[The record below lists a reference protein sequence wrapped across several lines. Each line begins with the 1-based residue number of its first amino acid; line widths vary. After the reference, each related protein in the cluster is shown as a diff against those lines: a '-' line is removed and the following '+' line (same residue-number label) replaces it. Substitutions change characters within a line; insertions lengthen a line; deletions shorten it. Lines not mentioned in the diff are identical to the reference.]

1 MCFGKNKDRELP
13 IKQLMTMVIDL
24 MGNVKFPSSDLKE
37 KIFLCE
43 KMVLARFFTGIELE
57 GMIKMLKTASKNPD
71 IARKVEE
78 YGPGFADI
86 YLYGIADGR
95 AEAYS
100 EAYSEAKLEDA
111 RNLIVKGFDDEFISS
126 IVEISIDEIRK
137 LRREL

>member
-1 MCFGKNKDRELP
+1 MCFGKNKSIELP
-13 IKQLMTMVIDL
+13 IKQLMTMGIDL
-24 MGNVKFPSSDLKE
+24 LGTVKFPSSDLKE

-43 KMVLARFFTGIELE
+43 KMVLARFFSGIELK
-57 GMIKMLKTASKNPD
+57 GMIEMLKTASKNPD

-100 EAYSEAKLEDA
+100 EAKLDTA
-111 RNLIVKGFDDEFISS
+111 RNLIAEGFDDEFISS
-126 IVEISIDEIRK
+126 IVDISIEEIRK
-137 LRREL
+137 LRRNL

>member
-1 MCFGKNKDRELP
+1 MCFGKNKDMELP

-100 EAYSEAKLEDA
+100 EAKLEDA
-111 RNLIVKGFDDEFISS
+111 RNLIAKGFDDEFISS